1 MKLITILYDVE
12 QVASEETIPKRQA
25 HKTKHLDKREE
36 RSIDAIVI
44 IIVTGLTRPTRDMSE
59 QP

>member
-1 MKLITILYDVE
+1 M
-12 QVASEETIPKRQA
+12 SSIPKRQA